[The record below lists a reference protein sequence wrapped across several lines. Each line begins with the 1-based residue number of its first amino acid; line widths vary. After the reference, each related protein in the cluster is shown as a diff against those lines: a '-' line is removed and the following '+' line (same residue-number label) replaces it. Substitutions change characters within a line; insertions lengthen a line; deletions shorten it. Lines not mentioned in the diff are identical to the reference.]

1 MFSLVEGKI
10 VIMDLLAKA
19 SVIALRA
26 AETDAALQVNALA
39 AETDDDAPNAELQVN
54 ALAAETDDDA
64 PNAAMKANALLAANK
79 ALKVAMKARG
89 LEALRT
95 TINASRYTASQAVLK
110 KARTLRELLIRQEKQ
125 QRKREAEE
133 ARVTHVRLGREAFL
147 QSSQEVQ
154 DSFDMSLQVGD
165 IVVARDRG
173 GYDYPATVLEVSS
186 CDEST
191 RRKLLVHYNGWPS
204 RSNEWITVGAGR
216 LFPHESPRE
225 AASSWPSVKLKLG
238 PRPAEGSSGQ
248 PGRSSSAPASQR
260 RPKPTPP

>member
-1 MFSLVEGKI
+1 
-10 VIMDLLAKA
+10 MDLLAQA
-19 SVIALRA
+19 SAIALR
-26 AETDAALQVNALA
+26 A

-54 ALAAETDDDA
+54 ALGAETDDDA
-64 PNAAMKANALLAANK
+64 PDAALKANALLAADA
-79 ALKVAMKARG
+79 ALQVAMKARG

-110 KARTLRELLIRQEKQ
+110 KARTLRERLIKQEKQ

-173 GYDYPATVLEVSS
+173 GFDYPATVLEVSS

-191 RRKLLVHYNGWPS
+191 RRKLLVHYNGWTS
-204 RSNEWITVGAGR
+204 RSNE
-216 LFPHESPRE
+216 
-225 AASSWPSVKLKLG
+225 
-238 PRPAEGSSGQ
+238 
-248 PGRSSSAPASQR
+248 
-260 RPKPTPP
+260 